1 MNLSARDRI
10 LKTLDG
16 TIPDR
21 VPVCP
26 IVFENYIRQHY
37 SDPEID
43 VPGATVR
50 FLADI
55 GADIIHRNCYPW
67 LYLFVE
73 TTGPI
78 NDNWQ
83 VSIAHSQAET
93 RKKWNTTIQ
102 TPKGDLTLVCEA
114 LPMTRYEEAYAYLE
128 LPIKETRD
136 LDVLLEYEPAWS
148 RDDVDTSALRE
159 TRALLAGRGI
169 TCPWVQGV
177 FNFVGLYYRKL
188 QDLLMD
194 PYEDEGFYRALM
206 AHALEQNWSYLKV
219 LLDSGAD
226 ALAYGGNMAGG
237 EVGPRFFEQF
247 VLEYETELIRRIHNS
262 GGRIIW
268 HNCGKVSSLL
278 DLYPKTGMDC
288 FESLAQPPE
297 GDTDLG
303 QAKSK
308 LGSHMALSGG
318 IDQKEFLLN
327 ASVAE
332 VEQKVAEVLEVMKP
346 AGGYILSTVDYLAED
361 TPLENV
367 QALVDAGM
375 KYGRYIPD

>member
-26 IVFENYIRQHY
+26 IVFENYIRRHY

-43 VPGATVR
+43 VPEATLR

-93 RKKWNTTIQ
+93 RKRWNTTIR
-102 TPKGDLTLVCEA
+102 TPKGDLSVVCVA
-114 LPMTRYEEAYAYLE
+114 SPMTRYEDACAYLE
-128 LPIKETRD
+128 LPIKERRD

-159 TRALLAGRGI
+159 TRILLADRGI
-169 TCPWVQGV
+169 ACPWVQGV
-177 FNFVGLYYRKL
+177 FNFAGLYYRKL
-188 QDLLMD
+188 EDLLMD
-194 PYEDEGFYRALM
+194 PYLDEGFYRALM
-206 AHALEQNWSYLKV
+206 AHALEQNWSYLNV
-219 LLDSGAD
+219 LLYNGAD

-237 EVGPRFFEQF
+237 EVGPAFFEQF
-247 VLEYETELIRRIHNS
+247 VLEYETELIRRIHDS

-268 HNCGKVSSLL
+268 HNCGKASSLW

-288 FESLAQPPE
+288 LESLAQPPE
-297 GDTDLG
+297 GDADLAE
-303 QAKSK
+303 AKSQ
-308 LGSHMALSGG
+308 LGSHMALAGG

-332 VEQKVAEVLEVMKP
+332 VEQKVAEVLETMKP
-346 AGGYILSTVDYLAED
+346 GGGYILSTVDYLSED
-361 TPLENV
+361 TPIENV
-367 QALVDAGM
+367 QALVDAGT
-375 KYGRYIPD
+375 KYGRYIPS